1 MDKSTKENWMLMQHG
16 SGPPFV
22 PKWKIRENEEGAFDR
37 GVEAAKQMMLGGPG
51 ETMEMFET
59 RKQSLQKQEAE
70 EVIAKQKVIAR
81 KRQRQMEEERMKKEA
96 EDAIARLKEK
106 EDELTRKRKMKD
118 RSWLN
123 AGIWGDSK

>member
-1 MDKSTKENWMLMQHG
+1 
-16 SGPPFV
+16 
-22 PKWKIRENEEGAFDR
+22 
-37 GVEAAKQMMLGGPG
+37 
-51 ETMEMFET
+51 
-59 RKQSLQKQEAE
+59 
-70 EVIAKQKVIAR
+70 
-81 KRQRQMEEERMKKEA
+81 MEEERMKKEA